1 MSFGKGVEKG
11 VEKGSPRTGGSRAN
25 HDRTAATD
33 NRAWRHGG
41 GMAARGARARAWAN
55 LSSRHRDW
63 PSGCRTAEQRAEVAA
78 VHHHSITSSASR
90 RNGSGIVSPSAFARR
105 SPWSRAARPHR
116 GDRPRERQVR
126 TLPRPSPGPPHPPP
140 GRAHAR
146 EHRAW
151 RFRTSS
157 GLIVET
163 EAFDESEF
171 DTLIVLGTLLEP
183 GLLLLV
189 GTVNSVICADALPGK
204 PTPSETAANMPNA
217 HAHRCADIE
226 SLEVPINLAP
236 KLHSRSSPSQSLRL

>member
-1 MSFGKGVEKG
+1 MQRIGFIAFPNFQLLSLSTIAVFECANMLAQ
-11 VEKGSPRTGGSRAN
+11 EPLYSLHILSETGG
-25 HDRTAATD
+25 
-33 NRAWRHGG
+33 
-41 GMAARGARARAWAN
+41 
-55 LSSRHRDW
+55 L
-63 PSGCRTAEQRAEVAA
+63 
-78 VHHHSITSSASR
+78 I
-90 RNGSGIVSPSAFARR
+90 
-105 SPWSRAARPHR
+105 
-116 GDRPRERQVR
+116 
-126 TLPRPSPGPPHPPP
+126 
-140 GRAHAR
+140 
-146 EHRAW
+146 
-151 RFRTSS
+151 RTSS